1 MEYYSWK
8 RIFFLQRL
16 NLQFRIKNNS
26 TLSLSVFAKTVK
38 ILSAI
43 AKEDTT
49 MNISNHD
56 AATLSHRKSTSKSS
70 MDRFSK
76 MVYRNFGWNYYVWT
90 QFVQFVERNDST
102 FFHNVVSSE
111 WAPGCF
117 SSPTSA
123 HRDVCT
129 SSSFN
134 RVWPTY
140 PPDSSVSS
148 VYSHV
153 LAAKYIGISIIRL
166 V

>member
-8 RIFFLQRL
+8 RIFFPTFKFAIS
-16 NLQFRIKNNS
+16 NKNFNNS
-26 TLSLSVFAKTVK
+26 TLSLSNFFRAKQWKFLARWRWTYV
-38 ILSAI
+38 ITIVA
-43 AKEDTT
+43 
-49 MNISNHD
+49 M
-56 AATLSHRKSTSKSS
+56 LSHRKSKSS
-70 MDRFSK
+70 MDRFFEDGFSK
-76 MVYRNFGWNYYVWT
+76 ISGEIIISGHNLYNLSSETIR
-90 QFVQFVERNDST
+90 T